1 MPRQIAVNTA
11 AIATG
16 HPLGADA
23 GVEMLRAGGNAV
35 DAAVAAMIA
44 LSVVIPGSV
53 GLGGYGG
60 SAVIYRAGNAKS
72 ATGHSQSC
80 GSVVAVDFDSC
91 APRAFRDGMIT
102 ADPESNYYGARAVT
116 VPAVVAGLDLILR
129 EFGTKSWREVSQPA
143 IRLAEA
149 GFEFDSEH
157 KRYLDRCA
165 PKFDRQS
172 LRALFSA
179 GVLPDVGDRWQ
190 QPDMAKLL
198 SRLADEGPQ
207 SFYDG
212 DVAQAI
218 VGYLG
223 QRGGILSER
232 DFRAYRPQVVN
243 PLCATVTG
251 PHHAGAVQ
259 LFTPPPP
266 SGGITSLAIVQTVER
281 FNPAGMEPWS
291 AQYFHVLAEAM
302 KLCWRERQEFL
313 GDPAFMDVPCERL
326 LSEPAAA
333 ARADEIQFGRIAGR
347 AQAADQSPHTANVVV
362 ADGEGNVISITATQ
376 GWMYG
381 AHLVVEGLGLVLNH
395 GMSRFDYTP
404 GHPNA
409 PAPGKRMQHNMSP
422 TIALDDGR
430 PALAIGLPGGPKIVT
445 ATAQLLINAIAFG
458 ATPAE
463 SIAAPRLHTDGDEP
477 LLVSDHMR
485 PNVVAELKEL
495 GHQVRHEQDMG
506 GPVNVI
512 AIDARCEMIGAASGE
527 GTGAV
532 AGL

>member
-1 MPRQIAVNTA
+1 
-11 AIATG
+11 
-16 HPLGADA
+16 
-23 GVEMLRAGGNAV
+23 
-35 DAAVAAMIA
+35 
-44 LSVVIPGSV
+44 
-53 GLGGYGG
+53 
-60 SAVIYRAGNAKS
+60 
-72 ATGHSQSC
+72 
-80 GSVVAVDFDSC
+80 
-91 APRAFRDGMIT
+91 
-102 ADPESNYYGARAVT
+102 
-116 VPAVVAGLDLILR
+116 
-129 EFGTKSWREVSQPA
+129 
-143 IRLAEA
+143 
-149 GFEFDSEH
+149 
-157 KRYLDRCA
+157 
-165 PKFDRQS
+165 
-172 LRALFSA
+172 
-179 GVLPDVGDRWQ
+179 
-190 QPDMAKLL
+190 
-198 SRLADEGPQ
+198 
-207 SFYDG
+207 
-212 DVAQAI
+212 
-218 VGYLG
+218 
-223 QRGGILSER
+223 
-232 DFRAYRPQVVN
+232 
-243 PLCATVTG
+243 
-251 PHHAGAVQ
+251 
-259 LFTPPPP
+259 
-266 SGGITSLAIVQTVER
+266 
-281 FNPAGMEPWS
+281 
-291 AQYFHVLAEAM
+291 M

-445 ATAQLLINAIAFG
+445 AT
-458 ATPAE
+458 
-463 SIAAPRLHTDGDEP
+463 
-477 LLVSDHMR
+477 VR